1 MIIQRA
7 VRWPRVF
14 GVLALLALAAA
25 FSRAQVTVEAVVVQ
39 PEAIVEPIPLTG
51 SVSALQLSSLSAE
64 VSGVVKRADVYAGD
78 HVAAGEPLLQLD
90 SELTRLALDGAEA
103 HVARAQAQEAEAQRL
118 LAEAQDL
125 VREHNIAATEVGAR
139 QAALAS
145 AQADRQVAEADRAL
159 TQARL
164 KKHSLTAPFAGTV
177 SVKHIDVGEW
187 VEPGTA
193 LLELVST
200 EQLRV
205 DFQVPQRY
213 FHRINQQARLTMTLD
228 SAPNETFTAVN
239 LRKVPLS
246 RPGARTFLLRASLP
260 ADVPQSIPGMAV
272 SATLNLDAGR
282 RSVTVP
288 RDALL
293 RYPDGRTVVW
303 VAESD
308 SFGEEV
314 AVSEVQVTPGV
325 AFAGRVEIT
334 QGLSGGQVVVTRGNE
349 ALQQGQR
356 VQLRRSNQSN

>member
-14 GVLALLALAAA
+14 GVLVVLTLAAA

-39 PEAIVEPIPLTG
+39 PEAIVEPVPLTG
-51 SVSALQLSSLSAE
+51 SVTALQLASLSAE
-64 VSGVVKRADVYAGD
+64 VSGVVKRVDVYAGD

-103 HVARAQAQEAEAQRL
+103 HVARARAQEAEAQRL
-118 LAEAQDL
+118 LAEARDL

-139 QAALAS
+139 EAAFAS
-145 AQADRQVAEADRAL
+145 ARADRQVAEADRAL

-177 SVKHIDVGEW
+177 SVKYTDVGEW

-213 FHRINQQARLTMTLD
+213 FHRINEQTRVAMTLD
-228 SAPNETFTAVN
+228 PAPNETFTALN

-260 ADVPQSIPGMAV
+260 SEAPQSIPGMAV

-308 SFGEEV
+308 NFGGEV

-325 AFAGRVEIT
+325 AFAGRVEVT